1 MSRTIA
7 ALAAEKFEQRAVES
21 TTRKISTFLKCS
33 PRKSGDRGVTQCTM
47 KAKDVDLPDGSQ
59 RELAAGVLKQ
69 AAQDLHRFHSA
80 TMNRTNIKSFG
91 LNRSPLAS
99 ARLAVAAY
107 QKRWFQRRR
116 RRHDPWLVLNMST
129 FNFEPGRSEIFN
141 PIRSHQNVWC

>member
-1 MSRTIA
+1 
-7 ALAAEKFEQRAVES
+7 
-21 TTRKISTFLKCS
+21 
-33 PRKSGDRGVTQCTM
+33 M
-47 KAKDVDLPDGSQ
+47 KAKDVDLPDESQ

-69 AAQDLHRFHSA
+69 AAQDLRRFHSA

-99 ARLAVAAY
+99 ARPAVAAY

-116 RRHDPWLVLNMST
+116 RRHDPWLVLNMSI